1 MSEKKETALE
11 RIQRMKREKE
21 AAQKD
26 ETGNP
31 DLVSQLT
38 HESSGEPDFAELADK
53 LKARQ
58 DEKKVYPRK
67 GYVKYTIYVEEP
79 IAEAFNALCL
89 ERGDQRRFAS
99 EAIADFVQKKAREL
113 DLH

>member
-1 MSEKKETALE
+1 MSNKKETALE
-11 RIQRMKREKE
+11 RLERMKREKE
-21 AAQKD
+21 EAKEA
-26 ETGNP
+26 ETGNQ

-38 HESSGEPDFAELADK
+38 HESDGDPDFTELAGK
-53 LKARQ
+53 LKQRQ
-58 DEKKVYPRK
+58 DEKRVYPRK

-79 IAEAFNALCL
+79 IAEAFQALCI

-113 DLH
+113 DLN